1 MHVFI
6 ALYAGYLVCPCTILR
21 NYKLR
26 TTNIGW
32 LLKKTAEIEGKA
44 AESKSTYVVK
54 STAVVKSI
62 ADENSS
68 KVDSF
73 LNLLERTDKYVKV
86 VDAAH
91 IVLWLHSQD
100 MRAGLEFH
108 ALSRRLQ
115 LDEEQ
120 NCTRQLNYHRL

>member
-21 NYKLR
+21 FKLR

-32 LLKKTAEIEGKA
+32 LKKTAEIEGKA